1 MRVKRIVANVQTDIA
16 AAARFY
22 REVLGLQV
30 LMDMG
35 WIAMYGSGSK
45 TRPQISFP
53 PKEAPAHQ
61 PLIYPSRSTTSMQRS
76 PCQGRRLCD

>member
-1 MRVKRIVANVQTDIA
+1 MRVKRIVANVQTIDIA

-30 LMDMG
+30 LTNMG

-53 PKEAPAHQ
+53 
-61 PLIYPSRSTTSMQRS
+61 
-76 PCQGRRLCD
+76 